1 MKTPRRIAPLL
12 LLAILLVSG
21 QRALGAD
28 LMRAGQWVLDITSE
42 KPGTAP
48 IHQTRCV
55 SAAEARS
62 VNGRDAN
69 EALKVFGQMG
79 ADCKVTGA
87 KFTGNT
93 LSYSLSCPEMGFS
106 AHAEMTLHGDT
117 FDAVSTTTVGKT
129 TSKNHTNAHRTGDCK

>member
-1 MKTPRRIAPLL
+1 MKTSRIVPLL

-21 QRALGAD
+21 ERALGAD

-42 KPGTAP
+42 KPGSAP
-48 IHQTRCV
+48 MQQTRCV
-55 SAAEARS
+55 SAAEART

-69 EALKVFGQMG
+69 EAVKVLGQMG
-79 ADCKVTGA
+79 GDCKVTGA

-93 LSYSLSCPEMGFS
+93 LAYSLSCPQMGFS
-106 AHAEMTLHGDT
+106 AQAEMTLHGDT

-129 TSKNHTNAHRTGDCK
+129 TSKNHTKGHRTGDCK